1 MASLMMH
8 KALLILLCGAAAGLF
23 TAPVRAQLSP
33 IGQWR
38 VQIPYN
44 NPVALQDGGDE
55 VFVANDLSVY
65 RYQKSDGTIT
75 RLSKVNL
82 LSDIGVRD
90 LHYHTQRDALII
102 AYTNSNVDVLQG
114 EAVFNFPFIR
124 TQNIVGDKNIYGAA
138 FRGDTAFLAC
148 GFGMVVL
155 DIARRESPAT
165 YFFSTASGT
174 PIRVNAAAVFRDT
187 LYAATAQGMY
197 RVALSDPLP
206 ENFSRWEALDSGG
219 GLPAGEVDDVLV
231 YGQQLHARSDNTLLV
246 YDGSGWL
253 PWYDAGTWTIRSLS
267 PEEDYLL
274 ITEYAGAES
283 GPDSSRVLFWES
295 ELLQQ
300 VLQGDVLAFAMQAR
314 RDAAGEFWI
323 ADRIRGLI
331 RWRSTSDQQI
341 INPDGPQSSSA
352 FGMAYGAG
360 RLFVAPGSV
369 NNSWN
374 KLFNRDGFF
383 SLGEFGW
390 NNVNRFN
397 QPAMDSVTDVIA
409 VAVDPQNGTAWLGS
423 FGDGLLEYRSDG
435 SLTIYKQNSAL
446 QGATGDFSSYRV
458 AGVGLDER
466 NGNLWMAN
474 NGAARPV
481 VLRTPDNTWYSFSS
495 GLPALA
501 GEGIVQCVVDNFGQ
515 VWFAVIRGGGILV
528 FDPGNDLVST
538 ADDRRKNLGLGAG
551 NGNLPTTSVLCLAKD
566 RDGVIWAGTEEGVA
580 VFFNPGAALEPGTA
594 GDASQIIVELDGFPA
609 ILLEDEAVRAIAVD
623 GANRKWIGTNN
634 GVFLLS
640 ADGLEQLAHFTAQNS
655 PLLDNRILSL
665 AVDGQTGEVFI
676 GTEQGIIAYRG
687 EATEGGLVHEDVYVF
702 PNPVREDY
710 EGPIAIRGLV
720 QDADVRITDASGR
733 MVYATRALGGQ
744 AIWDGRRVDNG
755 ERAATGVY
763 LVFSTDRLGQE
774 KLSTKF
780 LMVRGGR

>member
-1 MASLMMH
+1 MMRN
-8 KALLILLCGAAAGLF
+8 ALSILLYCTAAGF
-23 TAPVRAQLSP
+23 AAVPARAQLP
-33 IGQWR
+33 AIGQWR

-44 NPVALQDGGDE
+44 NPKALQDGGDE

-65 RYQKSDGTIT
+65 RYQKSDGAIS

-90 LHYHTQRDALII
+90 LHYHAQRDALLI

-114 EAVFNFPFIR
+114 ETVFNFPFIR
-124 TQNIVGDKNIYGAA
+124 TQNIVGDKNIYGVE
-138 FRGDTAFLAC
+138 FKGDTAYLAC
-148 GFGMVVL
+148 GFGLLVL
-155 DIARRESPAT
+155 DIRRRESPAT
-165 YFFSTASGT
+165 YFFSTSAGT
-174 PIRVNAAAVFRDT
+174 PIRVNDVAVFDDT
-187 LYAATAQGMY
+187 VYAATAQGLF

-206 ENFSRWEALDSGG
+206 EDFSRWEALGSSS
-219 GLPAGEVDDVLV
+219 GLPAGEVDEVLV
-231 YGQQLHARSDNTLLV
+231 YAEQLHARSDNTLLV
-246 YDGSGWL
+246 YDGSGWM

-267 PEEDYLL
+267 PGDDYLL
-274 ITEYAGAES
+274 ITEYS
-283 GPDSSRVLFWES
+283 GPETSPDSNRILVWE
-295 ELLQQ
+295 
-300 VLQGDVLAFAMQAR
+300 GDVLQEVLQDDLLVLPTQAR
-314 RDAAGEFWI
+314 RDASGEFWI

-331 RWRSTSDQQI
+331 RWRNASDRQI
-341 INPDGPQSSSA
+341 VNPDGPQSSAA
-352 FGMAYGAG
+352 FAMAYGAG

-397 QPAMDSVTDVIA
+397 QPAMDSVTDVLA

-423 FGDGLLEYRSDG
+423 FGDGLLEYRADG

-446 QGATGDFSSYRV
+446 QGATGDFSNYRV

-481 VLRTPDNTWYSFSS
+481 VVRTPANDWYSFNS

-528 FDPGNDLVST
+528 FDPGSDLVNT

-551 NGNLPTTSVLCLAKD
+551 NGNLPTTAVLCLAKD

-580 VFFNPGAALEPGTA
+580 VFFNPGAVLQPGTA

-665 AVDGQTGEVFI
+665 AVDGQSGEVYI
-676 GTEQGIIAYRG
+676 GTELGIVAYRG
-687 EATEGGLVHEDVYVF
+687 EATEGGPVHEDVYVF

-733 MVYATRALGGQ
+733 MVYATQALGGQ

-774 KLSTKF
+774 KLATKF